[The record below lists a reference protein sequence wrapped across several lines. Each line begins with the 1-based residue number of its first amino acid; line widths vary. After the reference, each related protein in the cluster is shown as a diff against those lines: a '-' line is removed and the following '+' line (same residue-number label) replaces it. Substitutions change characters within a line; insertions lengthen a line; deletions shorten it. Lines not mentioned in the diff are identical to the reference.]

1 MEAYDL
7 LLDDDGDFL
16 IQNGDLV
23 IGPSNEELLN
33 SLFLSHFNEWKNNPS
48 VGINIE
54 NYLNGDITQSLILQ
68 QNMRTEMV
76 ADGFVVQDLKVDS
89 DLTSI
94 NISTNADRQF

>member
-1 MEAYDL
+1 MIAYDL
-7 LLDDDGDFL
+7 LLDDDDDFL
-16 IQNGDLV
+16 IINGDLQ
-23 IGPSNEELLN
+23 IGNSNEELLN
-33 SLFLSHFNEWKNNPS
+33 SLFLSHLNEWKNNPS

-68 QNMRTEMV
+68 QNIRTEMV